1 MRTVRISAVCV
12 LLSSIAFAARGD
24 EAPEYGPAKGTLIV
38 IGGGSLK
45 DTGILETF
53 LRLAGGKDAR
63 LVVVP
68 TAGGNKNA
76 DGRIRVYDEDKAVAP
91 WKNRGFKHV
100 RMLHTHDPKVADTEE
115 FAAALTDATAVW
127 FDGGR
132 QWNLVDS
139 YRNTRTHRAFH
150 KVLERGGVIAG
161 SSAGATIQGDYLVR
175 GAVAGPDIVMTPEKE
190 HERGLNFLRKTAI
203 DQHINTRMR
212 WDDLI
217 PVIKKYPEL
226 LGLGLSEGT
235 AIVVR
240 GDRFEVMG
248 AWKVAVHDNQ
258 RAYHPWEKPYFVLS
272 AGDVYNMKSRR
283 IERFGNG
290 RAATAYP
297 AILLEARNRGTS
309 AGAAASTKNDPLA
322 GAWVV
327 VAMRNGGKEDAQ
339 LKDHTATFAD
349 GKVTFKSKDEKE
361 HAATYTLGANKSP
374 ATIDLV
380 PADGPHKG
388 KTLMAIY
395 VIEKNELKLCIGKE
409 GEDRPSTFSSKAGE
423 ETILLML
430 KRVDTGG

>member
-1 MRTVRISAVCV
+1 MKTVRIPAVCV
-12 LLSSIAFAARGD
+12 LLLSIAFAARGG
-24 EAPEYGPAKGTLIV
+24 EAPEYGPAKGTLII

-68 TAGGNKNA
+68 TAGGNKRA
-76 DGRIRVYDEDKAVAP
+76 DGRIRVYDADKVVAP

-139 YRNTRTHRAFH
+139 YRNTRTHRAFQ

-203 DQHINTRMR
+203 DQHINTRKR

-217 PVIKKYPEL
+217 PVIKKYPEM

-235 AIVVR
+235 AIVVK
-240 GDRFEVMG
+240 GDRFEVIG
-248 AWKVAVHDNQ
+248 SWKVAVHDNQ
-258 RAYHPWEKPYFVLS
+258 RAYQPWEKPYFVLS
-272 AGDVYNMKSRR
+272 RGDVYNMKSRR

-290 RAATAYP
+290 RTATAYP
-297 AILLEARNRGTS
+297 AILSEGSNPGAPVGASSSKRNDLLTGV
-309 AGAAASTKNDPLA
+309 
-322 GAWVV
+322 WVV
-327 VAMRNGGKEDAQ
+327 VATSNGGKEDAQ
-339 LKDHTATFAD
+339 LKDNRATFAD
-349 GKVTFKSKDEKE
+349 GKITFKSKDGKE
-361 HAATYTLGANKSP
+361 HAATYTLGANKIP

-388 KTLMAIY
+388 KTLKAIY
-395 VIEKNELKLCIGKE
+395 MIEKKELMLCIGKD
-409 GEDRPSTFSSKAGE
+409 GEDRPPTFSSKAGE
-423 ETILLML
+423 ETFLLTL
-430 KRVDTGG
+430 KKIDNGE